1 MNLTEHLAK
10 LQKTLDSINLVE
22 AAGHMDHPEDLVF
35 LDDEPGARHALQ
47 QIEATIQSP
56 NNITIKWDG
65 YPALIFGRNPEGRF
79 SIMDKHMF
87 NKKDGTGRQV
97 FSSEEFQEYDTNRGV
112 NRGDLYR
119 IINTVWPGLEKSDRG
134 SSGYY
139 WGDLLFS
146 QPLDAKDGLFTFKA
160 NPGGITYTVD
170 VDSEAG
176 HLLSGKQAGIA
187 VHQFIP
193 ANAMTTN
200 EAESLNGSIGNL
212 KNDSNVAIVPSKMPI
227 TPKLKINTKL
237 KQEAEQA
244 INRYGPAVRGLFTTA
259 PQARNS
265 FNQLFTVYVNKKI
278 VSGDLKN
285 LYKDFVGF
293 VENRNMTDSMREK
306 ISVHLNAHKEGVIGA
321 FKIWI
326 ALYNLKQDVVE
337 QLDNAAKSSPIKGYL
352 DDGTETQEGFVSHNL
367 KFVNRMGFARQN
379 LAARG

>member
-87 NKKDGTGRQV
+87 NKKDGTGREV

-119 IINTVWPGLEKSDRG
+119 IINAVWPGLEKSDRG

-200 EAESLNGSIGNL
+200 EA
-212 KNDSNVAIVPSKMPI
+212 
-227 TPKLKINTKL
+227 
-237 KQEAEQA
+237 
-244 INRYGPAVRGLFTTA
+244 
-259 PQARNS
+259 
-265 FNQLFTVYVNKKI
+265 
-278 VSGDLKN
+278 
-285 LYKDFVGF
+285 
-293 VENRNMTDSMREK
+293 
-306 ISVHLNAHKEGVIGA
+306 
-321 FKIWI
+321 
-326 ALYNLKQDVVE
+326 
-337 QLDNAAKSSPIKGYL
+337 
-352 DDGTETQEGFVSHNL
+352 
-367 KFVNRMGFARQN
+367 
-379 LAARG
+379 